1 MASEAPIFTAE
12 YERELEVWL
21 RRRFGWLLGVTL
33 VLSAVGLA
41 LAALQVMLL
50 RLDAGSKALGNPSV
64 AAMHRAGWIG
74 PLITVVSS
82 VVCIALAAW
91 YLWRVR
97 PCLQSRE
104 ELVRAAGR
112 FVLLNGLATLAMD
125 VATRIWMPGVDT
137 SGFSAL
143 AVLYFF
149 ACVFLP
155 WSGRESLRPM
165 WPLLGLYAASQFL
178 YVAIGADGDA
188 AVSVRADDAG
198 LTPLMLRLITA
209 AASSVL
215 APLALLPGLL
225 MCWLRLGTHRRRFR
239 KRMVH
244 RGFFSMRRELSQ
256 ARAVLAALFP
266 ADVAVPGLAFSF
278 KHVPADEVGGD
289 YLHASSAPDGSLR
302 IVLVDVSGHGLAAAM
317 TVARLSGEI
326 DRIVAAQPDVG
337 PGELLRQLNAYCL
350 LTLTR
355 QGIHAT
361 AAAVLVNPHGGSGRY
376 ASAGHPPVYIRGT
389 DAQVRRLES
398 TTLLL
403 GAMGDDGFESHDEP
417 LALEAGDTLFMLTDG
432 LFEARDRR
440 GEQFGLQR
448 LQASLSRAEAPAD
461 WAGHLVELVQ
471 GWRNRM
477 ADDDLLVATI
487 RWAGVSNPASRQPTS
502 PRMTAGA
509 GT

>member
-12 YERELEVWL
+12 YERELETWL
-21 RRRFGWLLGVTL
+21 RRRLGWLLVVTMVLSLLGLAIAAVQVWLLRADPASLNLDGNLQALREAGWAGPIITL
-33 VLSAVGLA
+33 VSTA
-41 LAALQVMLL
+41 LT
-50 RLDAGSKALGNPSV
+50 
-64 AAMHRAGWIG
+64 IG
-74 PLITVVSS
+74 
-82 VVCIALAAW
+82 LAAW
-91 YLWRVR
+91 FQWRVR
-97 PCLQSRE
+97 PTLHSHA

-112 FVLLNGLATLAMD
+112 FVLLSGLFSLATD
-125 VATRIWMPGVDT
+125 VASRIWIPGFET

-143 AVLYFF
+143 ILLYVV

-155 WSGRESLRPM
+155 WTGRESLRPM
-165 WPLLGLYAASQFL
+165 WPLLLVYAASQFL
-178 YVAIGADGDA
+178 YVAVGAGTDA
-188 AVSVRADDAG
+188 AVQVRTDDGGVQEPSAG
-198 LTPLMLRLITA
+198 WV
-209 AASSVL
+209 AASLASAL
-215 APLALLPGLL
+215 APLGLVPGLVV
-225 MCWLRLGTHRRRFR
+225 CWLRLWMHRRRFR

-266 ADVAVPGLAFSF
+266 AEVAVPGLAFSF

-289 YLHASSAPDGSLR
+289 YLHASTAPDGSLR

-361 AAAVLVNPHGGSGRY
+361 AAAVLVNPRGGSGRY
-376 ASAGHPPVYIRGT
+376 ASAGHPPVYIRGA

-403 GAMGDDGFESHDEP
+403 GAMGDDGFESHEEP

-448 LQASLSRAEAPAD
+448 LQSCLARAGACED

-487 RWAGVSNPASRQPTS
+487 RWDGAPNPASRTPAS
-502 PRMTAGA
+502 PRVTAGA
-509 GT
+509 AT